1 MLETVRKGDTIFV
14 IVLTFYTSYF
24 YFYQDNKDIKMKEL
38 VNHLIS
44 LTTTI
49 LAYCL
54 FHTEGLAIWLLFF
67 TLLFIFQNKLIYIP
81 RKNIL
86 N

>member
-1 MLETVRKGDTIFV
+1 
-14 IVLTFYTSYF
+14 
-24 YFYQDNKDIKMKEL
+24 MKEL

-67 TLLFIFQNKLIYIP
+67 TLLFTFQNKLIYIP